1 MGSDITRELFEE
13 EAIGHL
19 NELFRTANRLAMDAS
34 EAEDLVQETYMQAWK
49 SFDKYEPGTNC
60 RAWLYKILFNKFD
73 HHRRKKYTK
82 AKYLTEAD
90 EFVFE
95 NAAKTEPVSERIT
108 DRQILSALGRLPE
121 HYRSVLV
128 LSDVQDFEYKE
139 IAEILD
145 IPIGTVM
152 SRLSRARG
160 MMKKSLATVAVE
172 YGIIRAEQAVRLA
185 AA

>member
-1 MGSDITRELFEE
+1 MESDNTLELFEA
-13 EAIGHL
+13 EAIQYL
-19 NELFRTANRLAMDAS
+19 NELYRTANRLTMDHS
-34 EAEDLVQETYMQAWK
+34 EAEELVQETYMQAWK
-49 SFDKYEPGTNC
+49 SFSKYEPGTNC

-95 NAAKTEPVSERIT
+95 NATGNEPVSERIN
-108 DRQILSALGRLPE
+108 DRQILTALDKLPE

-152 SRLSRARG
+152 SRLNRARG
-160 MMKKSLATVAVE
+160 MMKKSLARVAVE
-172 YGIIRAEQAVRLA
+172 YGVIRAEAALLA